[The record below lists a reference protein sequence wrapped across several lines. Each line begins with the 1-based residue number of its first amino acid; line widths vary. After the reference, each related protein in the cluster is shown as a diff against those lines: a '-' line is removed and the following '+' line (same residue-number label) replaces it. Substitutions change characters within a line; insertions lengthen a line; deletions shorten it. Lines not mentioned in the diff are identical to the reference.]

1 MAETASGYKVLL
13 DKRTGHIVGAHLL
26 GPEADE
32 LANVFVLAI
41 RAGLDPGILK
51 ESLFVYP
58 TQCILSSTCLDYS
71 LPDIIRF
78 RQRVTVSSRT
88 LST

>member
-1 MAETASGYKVLL
+1 VAEPASGYKVLL
-13 DKRTGHIVGAHLL
+13 EKETNIILGAHLL

-41 RAGLDPGILK
+41 RAGIRSDVLK

-58 TQCILSSTCLDYS
+58 TQASNV
-71 LPDIIRF
+71 
-78 RQRVTVSSRT
+78 QWMV
-88 LST
+88 